1 MLDTIIT
8 NKTRIK
14 LLLKFFVNQE
24 NKSYLRK
31 LASEFGDST
40 NAIRIEL
47 NRLEAAGVLTSEAD
61 GNRKMFKANRKYPLY
76 DEMYSIV
83 RKFVG
88 IDKII
93 DEVARKIGDLHSAYL
108 TGELARGINSSV
120 IELTLVGNQLDE
132 AYIDQLVQK
141 AEAIVNRNIQTT
153 ILQLEEIEA
162 YLKNNVALIIWKAQK
177 ENNES

>member
-14 LLLKFFVNQE
+14 LLLKFFVNKE
-24 NKSYLRK
+24 NRSYLRK
-31 LASEFGDST
+31 LATEFGDST

-47 NRLEAAGVLTSEAD
+47 NRLEAAGLLTSEPE
-61 GNRKMFKANRKYPLY
+61 GNKKIFKANKHHPLY
-76 DEMYSIV
+76 GEMYSIV

-93 DEVARKIGDLHSAYL
+93 DEVARKIGDLESAYL
-108 TGELARGINSSV
+108 TGDLARGIDSSV
-120 IELTLVGNQLDE
+120 IELILVGNQLDQ

-141 AEAIVNRNIQTT
+141 AELLVNREIKTSSLSTQEK
-153 ILQLEEIEA
+153 EE
-162 YLKNNVALIIWKAQK
+162 YLKNNSVLIIWKAK
-177 ENNES
+177 

>member
-14 LLLKFFVNQE
+14 LLLKFFVNKE
-24 NKSYLRK
+24 NRSYLRK
-31 LASEFGDST
+31 LATEFGDST

-47 NRLEAAGVLTSEAD
+47 NRLEAAGLLTSEPQ
-61 GNRKMFKANRKYPLY
+61 GNKKIFRANSNHPLY
-76 DEMYSIV
+76 GEMFSIV

-93 DEVARKIGDLHSAYL
+93 DEVARKIGDLESAYL
-108 TGELARGINSSV
+108 TGDLARGIDSSV
-120 IELTLVGNQLDE
+120 IELTLVGNQLDQ

-141 AEAIVNRNIQTT
+141 AELLVNREIKTT
-153 ILQLEEIEA
+153 SLSTQEKEE
-162 YLKNNVALIIWKAQK
+162 YLKNNSALIIWKAK
-177 ENNES
+177 